1 MSSIDTLTP
10 ASGPR
15 EDLGPARVTAAGLL
29 RSEWTKLWSVRSL
42 WLTLATAFAVTI
54 GLCGYMILDG
64 EMLGGEEG
72 GAIPFGWTAIYPV
85 GMLVLVIL
93 GVLSITNEYAN
104 GSIRTSVVAAPRRTG
119 VLLAK
124 AAVVTGVTAV
134 LAALTSVL
142 LYLLVQIAGT
152 VPSARGLS
160 LFDPDM
166 FWGVLGGTLVLP
178 YGALFGIML
187 GGLVRNA
194 AGAIVLYF
202 GFFQMGPQIL
212 PAFLPD
218 GLVGLMDYMP
228 LAAVDVL
235 RSGGMATE
243 PYGTGVSVVV
253 LLAWLA
259 ATGGATWWLLKNRD
273 V

>member
-1 MSSIDTLTP
+1 MTGTATLPPPTE
-10 ASGPR
+10 PR
-15 EDLGPARVTAAGLL
+15 EDLGPARITAVGLL
-29 RSEWTKLWSVRSL
+29 RSEWTKLRSVRSL
-42 WLTLATAFAVTI
+42 WITLAAAFALTI

-64 EMLGGEEG
+64 EMLGSEEAQ
-72 GAIPFGWTAIYPV
+72 AIPFGWTAIYPV

-93 GVLSITNEYAN
+93 GVLSITNEYAS

-124 AAVVTGVTAV
+124 AAVVTGVTMV

-142 LYLLVQIAGT
+142 LYLLLQIAGT
-152 VPSARGLS
+152 VPSAQGLS
-160 LFDPDM
+160 LFAPDM

-202 GFFQMGPQIL
+202 GVFQMGPQIF

-218 GLVGLMDYMP
+218 GLASLTDYMP
-228 LAAVDVL
+228 LAAIDVL
-235 RSGGMATE
+235 RSGGLATE
-243 PYGTGVSVVV
+243 PYGTAMSVVV
-253 LLAWLA
+253 LLAWLFA
-259 ATGGATWWLLKNRD
+259 SGAATWWLLKYRD

>member
-1 MSSIDTLTP
+1 MTGTETLVLRPTSR
-10 ASGPR
+10 A
-15 EDLGPARVTAAGLL
+15 DLGPARITAAGLL

-42 WLTLATAFAVTI
+42 WMTLAAAFAVTI

-64 EMLGGEEG
+64 EMLGSEQGQ
-72 GAIPFGWTAIYPV
+72 AIPFGWTAIYPV

-119 VLLAK
+119 MLLAK
-124 AAVVTGVTAV
+124 ATVLTSVTAV
-134 LAALTSVL
+134 LGALTSVL
-142 LYLLVQIAGT
+142 LYLVLQVAGT
-152 VPSARGLS
+152 VPAAQGLS
-160 LFDPDM
+160 LFDPEM

-187 GGLVRNA
+187 GGLVRHA

-202 GFFQMGPQIL
+202 CAFQMGPQIF
-212 PAFLPD
+212 PAFLPES
-218 GLVGLMDYMP
+218 LVGVLDYLP
-228 LAAVDVL
+228 LAAIDVL
-235 RSGGMATE
+235 RSGGLVTE
-243 PYGTGVSVVV
+243 PYGTGTSVVI
-253 LLAWLA
+253 LLAWIA
-259 ATGGATWWLLKNRD
+259 VVGGSTWWLLKNRD